1 MKNVA
6 TQGVPCRAGAG
17 SHTTSHNPHS
27 EQFGAS
33 TTTFK
38 TNVFI
43 GTSSPYCAPFTKI
56 LYLITVSN
64 QKVPQVIF
72 DKLIKLG
79 ETEKV
84 EFKSSFNQDVCEAV
98 CAFANKRGGT
108 IFIGLKSPEK
118 ILGLQLGDESLQQWL
133 NEIKSKTPVGITF

>member
-1 MKNVA
+1 M
-6 TQGVPCRAGAG
+6 
-17 SHTTSHNPHS
+17 
-27 EQFGAS
+27 
-33 TTTFK
+33 
-38 TNVFI
+38 
-43 GTSSPYCAPFTKI
+43 
-56 LYLITVSN
+56 
-64 QKVPQVIF
+64 IF